1 MRARAVGVGARP
13 SPVIVAA
20 AMAPVVLAL
29 SRLLPAEGVGLA
41 VRLAAAGACVLL
53 VPGALIVRALRV
65 PLAGSVAVAA
75 AVALSLAV
83 VFLAF
88 ALTFALDGSLR
99 LTLAVVTL
107 VAVASLVPALARG
120 RPVDPTRKPREAAAS
135 HRARRRGTSSPDNV
149 ATRDP
154 SERLAV
160 VSVAAAGVV
169 FAGLVWWVAHS
180 LGTGDVLFHLA
191 RARRL
196 AEVETLTSVGVVNE
210 FHDGG
215 LHPGYAFPLW
225 HGVLALVA
233 RLAGVDVTAVVLH
246 FASVLVPL
254 AFVVTYAAGRTLFAS
269 WVGGVAVLA
278 AQVSQLGFP
287 RPDLGSYGVL
297 ALPSAL
303 SRALLV
309 PLVLALLFA
318 YLRAPTRTA
327 LVSLAASV
335 LALAVIHPT
344 YVIHIGVPL
353 VGFALVALAFA
364 AGRRSQAK
372 RLAAA
377 AGVVAVPAGLF
388 FAWLSPVIAD
398 TTSYRPADT
407 EKARALTHYGAQLQA
422 VGDAY
427 RVAPDV
433 ITRGGPVVVAG
444 LACLPLVALAA
455 RRGWG
460 ALAVG
465 GTLAGLAVLLVP
477 ELFTRFSD
485 LVSISQ
491 ARRLAQFLP
500 LAFAVAAAAVVVGR
514 LRLAGVAVA
523 LAAGLALELAYDPE
537 FSHVVERPGPT
548 WPLWL
553 AIVGGI
559 LGLAAAAAL
568 GARLERWLAPTRW
581 GALAAVA
588 FAVPIGVAGLANV
601 ERRDEPD
608 PRGLTPGAVEVLADL
623 EPGAVVFAQPETSY
637 RVGAFTPVYVVATL
651 PHHVAD
657 TEANRPYRRQ
667 RDAIRFFNPRLLDDE
682 EREAMLARYGA
693 DWLLVDKA
701 RPYPREFVASLQHVY
716 EDGRYLLARVGTA

>member
-1 MRARAVGVGARP
+1 MRSVGLGPRP
-13 SPVIVAA
+13 SPFVVAVAA
-20 AMAPVVLAL
+20 APVVLAL
-29 SRLLPAEGVGLA
+29 SRLLPDDGVGLA

-53 VPGALIVRALRV
+53 VPGALIVRGLRV

-88 ALTFALDGSLR
+88 ALTFALEGSLR
-99 LTLAVVTL
+99 LTLAL
-107 VAVASLVPALARG
+107 VALAAVISLLPRLVRG
-120 RPVDPTRKPREAAAS
+120 AIDPTLERAQPVDSR
-135 HRARRRGTSSPDNV
+135 RARRRARRAPDD
-149 ATRDP
+149 AEARDP
-154 SERLAV
+154 AERLAV
-160 VSVAAAGVV
+160 LSAVAAGVV
-169 FAGLVWWVAHS
+169 FAGLVWWVSHS

-210 FHDGG
+210 FRDGG

-246 FASVLVPL
+246 FASVLVPI
-254 AFVVTYAAGRTLFAS
+254 AFVVTYAAGRALFAS

-278 AQVSQLGFP
+278 AQVAHLGFS
-287 RPDLGSYGVL
+287 RPDAGSYGGL

-309 PLVLALLFA
+309 PLLLALLFA
-318 YLRAPTRTA
+318 YLRSPSRTA
-327 LVSLAASV
+327 LVSLAASA

-344 YVIHIGVPL
+344 YVVHIGVPL
-353 VGFALVALAFA
+353 AGFALVAVAFA
-364 AGRRSQAK
+364 TGRRSEGR

-377 AGVVAVPAGLF
+377 AAAVVVPSGLF
-388 FAWLSPVIAD
+388 FAWLFPVIAD
-398 TTSYRPADT
+398 TASYRPAET
-407 EKARALTHYGAQLQA
+407 EEARALTHYGAQLQA

-455 RRGWG
+455 RRRWG

-491 ARRLAQFLP
+491 SRRLAQFLP

-514 LRLAGVAVA
+514 LRLGGVALA

-548 WPLWL
+548 WPLWV

-568 GARLERWLAPTRW
+568 NARLDRWLAPTRW

-588 FAVPIGVAGLANV
+588 FALPIGVAGLADV
-601 ERRDEPD
+601 ERRDAPD
-608 PRGLTPGAVEVLADL
+608 PRGLTPGAVEALAGL
-623 EPGAVVFAQPETSY
+623 GPEAVVFAQPETSY
-637 RVGAFTPVYVVATL
+637 RVGAFTPVYVVASL

-667 RDAIRFFNPRLLDDE
+667 RDAIRFFNPRLLDAR
-682 EREAMLARYGA
+682 ERDAMLARYGA

-716 EDGRYLLARVGTA
+716 EDGRYLLARVATA